1 MEELIIIKYNKLFV
15 FIVRE
20 DVKLDWNNKL
30 VYKYMYNIF
39 DFEKKKFIKLC
50 VIKKRINKKYWKE
63 SFVW

>member
-39 DFEKKKFIKLC
+39 DFEKKIYKIMC
-50 VIKKRINKKYWKE
+50 Y
-63 SFVW
+63 